1 MRPPRRD
8 GKRKPFKF
16 GKDKK
21 GSADTIAAIQAMAKS
36 GALRDAG
43 PKPTDEE
50 RQQLHYD
57 IQDVKSEAQYGFSGR
72 SGSGERLDR
81 GTALRGAAK
90 KLDKTIEKQ
99 KTDPTYNSGVR
110 SATEWVKK

>member
-8 GKRKPFKF
+8 GKRKPFRF

-43 PKPTDEE
+43 PKPTDDE
-50 RQQLHYD
+50 RRQNHYD
-57 IQDVKSEAQYGFSGR
+57 REDVKYEADYGYSGR
-72 SGSGERLDR
+72 SGSGERVDR
-81 GTALRGAAK
+81 GTALRTAAK